1 MPYTYLYSQHL
12 YKSLNKGF
20 EKSTEGKCFGWRKL
34 SGRLNANDIDLNRD
48 FPTWNDLDLS
58 KSQLMENRQ
67 PETAAVIDWVL
78 SQPWVLSANF
88 HDGAVVALY
97 PYSDRRE
104 YGEGWGKKVGRVR
117 GSRTF
122 KQGILIFFF

>member
-20 EKSTEGKCFGWRKL
+20 EKSTEGKCFGWKKG
-34 SGRLNANDIDLNRD
+34 SGRQNANHIDLNRD
-48 FPTWNDLDLS
+48 FPTWNDLSLS
-58 KSQLMENRQ
+58 NSQLKENRQ

-78 SQPWVLSANF
+78 SHPWVLSANF

-97 PYSDRRE
+97 PYGDRQRSPLSLVE
-104 YGEGWGKKVGRVR
+104 MF
-117 GSRTF
+117 T
-122 KQGILIFFF
+122 